1 MTSPIKNDLVRWH
14 TYLLADIFCERL
26 GVYGTTNISSYLPCL
41 LEYYYALIVSRKRII
56 LYSDEENYLSVSFI
70 VWRLMNWGVSPV
82 SLLPP
87 PPSRPRPHSPHSQT
101 MTGKQNVTVTP
112 KLSDLSSYFH
122 HLSGVQIKKA
132 ICIDLVTNWWHR
144 ACGYSEEILNF
155 LQRDEE

>member
-1 MTSPIKNDLVRWH
+1 MRLLFPICVSSCSLCQHTSSPLIFSVTSKPEIRNWL
-14 TYLLADIFCERL
+14 YADRGLCNAFAWVWNHVTHE
-26 GVYGTTNISSYLPCL
+26 VANY
-41 LEYYYALIVSRKRII
+41 IVSFFFLLFVEK
-56 LYSDEENYLSVSFI
+56 LETS
-70 VWRLMNWGVSPV
+70 